1 MAKQVLR
8 IRLVSYDHRLLDDSA
23 QRIAEAAK
31 RSGAQVSGPVPLPT
45 EREVFT
51 VIRSPHK
58 HKDSREHFERN
69 THKR

>member
-31 RSGAQVSGPVPLPT
+31 RSGAKVSGLGMGGIPHSM
-45 EREVFT
+45 EEMSNEKMM
-51 VIRSPHK
+51 VIKS
-58 HKDSREHFERN
+58 SVL
-69 THKR
+69 